1 MADAPHG
8 SNEGPLAGLTS
19 EQAQAGLLEH
29 GRNEIPET
37 VALGGNF
44 SKVESECFF
53 DGGVGAAMRS
63 AVSYFIV

>member
-37 VALGGNF
+37 VTWEAIFERCHEVLSFSFVGG
-44 SKVESECFF
+44 K
-53 DGGVGAAMRS
+53 AKPQ
-63 AVSYFIV
+63 